1 MNYIILDLEA
11 TCWQDRSL
19 KYPNEIIEIGAVK
32 INDQQ
37 EVIGEF
43 NAFIQPKLHPELSTF
58 CTELTTIEQRDID
71 EASEFKSVITDF
83 WDWINLDEDYLL
95 CSWGFYDRSQFKK
108 DCELHELNTAWL
120 KHHISLKHQYAT
132 INNLKRPI
140 GMGGAL
146 KKEKITL
153 EGTHH
158 RGIDDAKNISKIF
171 LSNFNRWKI

>member
-11 TCWQDRSL
+11 TCWRDRSL
-19 KYPNEIIEIGAVK
+19 NNQNEIIEIGAVK
-32 INDQQ
+32 INDRQ
-37 EVIGEF
+37 ETIGEF
-43 NAFIQPKLHPELSTF
+43 NAFIKPKLHPELSEF

-71 EASEFKSVITDF
+71 QADNFKTVITDF
-83 WDWINLDEDYLL
+83 WNWIDIDEDYLL

-108 DCELHELNTAWL
+108 DCELNQLNTAWL
-120 KHHISLKHQYAT
+120 KHHISLKHQYAE
-132 INNLKRPI
+132 IKNLRRPM

-146 KKEKITL
+146 RKENIPL

-171 LSNFNRWKI
+171 LANFESWKF